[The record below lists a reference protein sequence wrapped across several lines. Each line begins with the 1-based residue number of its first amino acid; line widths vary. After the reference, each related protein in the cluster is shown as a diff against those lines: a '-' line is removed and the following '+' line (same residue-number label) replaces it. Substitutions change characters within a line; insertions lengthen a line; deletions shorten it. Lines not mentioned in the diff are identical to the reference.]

1 MTAIEDVLRFIVEI
15 EKLKD
20 VHRKTKP
27 VGLARFENA
36 AEHSWHV
43 CLSALMLKDFAN
55 EPVNIDR
62 VIRMLL
68 IHDLG
73 EIDVG
78 DTIVY
83 ASETEPLKAA
93 EADGVARILSIL
105 PDGKGD
111 DFVALWHEFEA
122 GETPD
127 ARYAK
132 AIDRVPPLLQN
143 LQRKGHSWR
152 AHEVTPDQVL
162 SLNARIEQGSTELWQ
177 VLRKQLADAFEQGIL
192 TEEN

>member
-1 MTAIEDVLRFIVEI
+1 MQEIENVLKFIIEI

-27 VGLARFENA
+27 VGLDRYENS

-55 EPVNIDR
+55 EKIDVDR

-73 EIDVG
+73 EIDGG
-78 DTIVY
+78 DKIIY
-83 ASETEPLKAA
+83 QSESKEQKTKEAA
-93 EADGVARILSIL
+93 GVERVLDFLDANKRIEYM
-105 PDGKGD
+105 D
-111 DFVALWHEFEA
+111 LWFEFES

-127 ARYAK
+127 SKFARAV
-132 AIDRVPPLLQN
+132 DRVPPLLHN
-143 LQRKGHSWR
+143 LYSEGHTWKK
-152 AHEVTPDQVL
+152 HNITKEQVF
-162 SLNARIEQGSTELWQ
+162 SVNSRIDEGSRELWESIKSKLEEA
-177 VLRKQLADAFEQGIL
+177 VATGIL
-192 TEEN
+192 K

>member
-1 MTAIEDVLRFIVEI
+1 MKEIEGVLGFIIEI

-27 VGLARFENA
+27 VGLARFENS
-36 AEHSWHV
+36 AEHSWHI
-43 CLSALMLKDFAN
+43 CMAALMLKDFAN
-55 EPVNIDR
+55 EPVDINR
-62 VIRMLL
+62 VIKMLL

-78 DTIVY
+78 DTVIY
-83 ASETEPLKAA
+83 SSETEQLKSA
-93 EADGVARILSIL
+93 ETEGMARIFSFL
-105 PDGKGD
+105 PDRKGD
-111 DFVALWHEFEA
+111 EFIELWHEFEA

-143 LQRKGHSWR
+143 LHGHGHSWR
-152 AHEVTPDQVL
+152 THGVTQEQILD
-162 SLNARIEQGSTELWQ
+162 LNARIGLGSTELWS
-177 VLRKQLADAFEQGIL
+177 VIRKQLEDAFEQGIL
-192 TEEN
+192 NDPE